1 MDHTA
6 LTPNQAALFQEFINL
21 NGAAVDVES
30 CELLYEV
37 LVLSTDKQ
45 LYVQVKQS
53 LDAFPVTQQG
63 GITYLKLLL
72 DQVDARSFELTQA
85 ILAFLTSFNLLNFD
99 GEDVAVASLR
109 FKAAVKVLPESDVPS
124 NITTFYL
131 QGLSKASNAEFAS
144 LCASQLGF
152 LKSPVYGPWARSLPS
167 KLAEVDQF
175 AQTMLGQY
183 QAMKV
188 NGTWSGASH
197 KASAFKATALVTAN
211 TKQQGGRKSFA
222 EWWDE
227 QTCEVRN
234 CGGKHP
240 TKWHHDLGRR
250 DRSNPNQR
258 LGSNRRDRI
267 QGRDGNRRQK
277 QQKQKKQ
284 KKRMKMLIFRLMQP
298 SAWTSC

>member
-1 MDHTA
+1 
-6 LTPNQAALFQEFINL
+6 
-21 NGAAVDVES
+21 
-30 CELLYEV
+30 
-37 LVLSTDKQ
+37 
-45 LYVQVKQS
+45 
-53 LDAFPVTQQG
+53 
-63 GITYLKLLL
+63 
-72 DQVDARSFELTQA
+72 
-85 ILAFLTSFNLLNFD
+85 
-99 GEDVAVASLR
+99 
-109 FKAAVKVLPESDVPS
+109 VKVLPESDVPS

-131 QGLSKASNAEFAS
+131 QGLSKASNAEFAA
-144 LCASQLGF
+144 LCSSQLGF

-197 KASAFKATALVTAN
+197 KASAFKATALVTAT

-227 QTCEVRN
+227 QICEVPN

-240 TKWHHDLGRR
+240 TKWHNDLGRR
-250 DRSNPNQR
+250 DRPNPSQR

-267 QGRDGNRRQK
+267 QGRDGNRRQNSLPANTNSRGRNPRFK
-277 QQKQKKQ
+277 SPQAKNRFRQQVHQAA
-284 KKRMKMLIFRLMQP
+284 LENFEEEDHDIFAHLAGNDDVDEDDVIEDAGDAAEAEVENEDADLQANAAI
-298 SAWTSC
+298 SLDQLLNW